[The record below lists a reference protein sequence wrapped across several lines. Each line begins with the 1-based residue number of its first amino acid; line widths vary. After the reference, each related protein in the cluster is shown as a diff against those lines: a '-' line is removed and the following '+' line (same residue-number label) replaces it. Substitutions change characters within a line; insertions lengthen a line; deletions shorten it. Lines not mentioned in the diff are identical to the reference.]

1 MLHTRRVDYFFI
13 AEEEAHVLLSH
24 SGLPA
29 SDFKTITFSDMPG
42 GNCRYILFSR
52 RVEAS
57 TIDRL
62 DRVIANYG
70 IDEPDNSGSTDR

>member
-1 MLHTRRVDYFFI
+1 
-13 AEEEAHVLLSH
+13 
-24 SGLPA
+24 
-29 SDFKTITFSDMPG
+29 MPG
-42 GNCRYILFSR
+42 GNRRYILFSR